1 MSEAANT
8 AINDGA
14 DTPVSVT
21 FKPELVSGGNATFRD
36 DRLGVSTLM
45 PRIRS
50 ISSLATAQR
59 PTNRVTYSV
68 SLPVKKTVDG
78 TDVVDYVLRAECQFV
93 LPERCTTA
101 DRKNLL
107 AYVCNGLNVEPF
119 KATIVEVSPI
129 WG

>member
-1 MSEAANT
+1 VSEAVNV
-8 AINDGA
+8 AIDDGA

-36 DRLGVSTLM
+36 DRQGVSVLM
-45 PRIRS
+45 PRIK
-50 ISSLATAQR
+50 ISTSLSTANR

-78 TDVVDYVLRAECQFV
+78 VDVVDYVLRAECQFV
-93 LPERCTTA
+93 LPDRSTTA
-101 DRKNLL
+101 SRKDLL
-107 AYVCNGLNVEPF
+107 AYVVNGLGEVPF
-119 KATIVEVSPI
+119 KENIVDVSPV

>member
-1 MSEAANT
+1 VSEAANI

-36 DRLGVSTLM
+36 DRTGISTLM

-50 ISSLATAQR
+50 VTSLATAQR
-59 PTNRVTYSV
+59 PTNRVTMSV
-68 SLPVKKTVDG
+68 AMPVMKVVDG
-78 TDVVDYVLRAECQFV
+78 TDQVDYVLRAECQFV
-93 LPERCTTA
+93 LPERCTLA

-107 AYVCNGLNVEPF
+107 AYLVNGLNAEPI
-119 KATIVEVSPI
+119 KGTVIDVSPI

>member
-1 MSEAANT
+1 VSEAANT